1 VTSWID
7 IVGAE
12 HVASGAAGDAVD
24 GVVPAW
30 VVRPGSVAEVQA
42 CVRAAADGGTALVA
56 RGLGGHVEVG
66 AMPRRLDAVLALDR
80 LDRVLDHQAGDMTV
94 TVEAGCPLV
103 RLGATL
109 EGGGQ
114 WLPIDPPRSD
124 VTTVGG
130 LIAANLSG
138 PLRASQGRVR
148 DLLIGLRTVGADG
161 ALVAG
166 GGRVVKNVAGYDL
179 PKLHV
184 GALGTLGVIVE
195 ATFKVRPRP
204 EREEAVVVACRSVG
218 IAADTALALQA
229 SPASPFWLEVAGPG
243 GLPEGPGDGAA
254 VVVGLAGIADEVD
267 EGRRTIS
274 ANARARGL
282 GVVPVADGAALR
294 ARLGAFSVEPAAAVL
309 RAAMLP
315 TGIAEFMGA
324 VANRGCASGAAL
336 RCLAHAA
343 SGVVRVA
350 VPDGAA
356 VPSLVS
362 ALRPGLEAR
371 GGSLVVERTQPSV
384 KREVDVW
391 GDPGPGLD
399 LMRGVKRAF
408 DPAGLFAPGRFV
420 GGI

>member
-1 VTSWID
+1 VSPWAD
-7 IVGAE
+7 IVGAA
-12 HVASGAAGDAVD
+12 HAAAGTAGDAID

-30 VVRPGSVAEVQA
+30 LVRPGSVAEVQA
-42 CVRAAADGGTALVA
+42 CVRAAADAGAALVT
-56 RGLGGHVEVG
+56 RGLGGHVDVG
-66 AMPRRLDAVLALDR
+66 AVPRRLDVVLALDR

-94 TVEAGCPLV
+94 TVEAGCPLA
-103 RLGATL
+103 RLATTL

-114 WLPIDPPRSD
+114 WLPTDPPRSD

-130 LIAANLSG
+130 LVAANLSG

-148 DLLIGLRTVGADG
+148 DLLIGIRTVGADG

-204 EREEAVVVACRSVG
+204 EREEAIVIACRSVG
-218 IAADTALALQA
+218 IAAETALALQA

-254 VVVGLAGIADEVD
+254 VVVGLAGIAAEVD
-267 EGRRTIS
+267 DGRRTITAS
-274 ANARARGL
+274 ARARGL

-294 ARLGAFSVEPAAAVL
+294 ERLSAFAVEPAAAVL
-309 RAAMLP
+309 RATMLP
-315 TGIAEFMGA
+315 TGIADFMAA
-324 VANRGCASGAAL
+324 VVTRGRESGAAL

-371 GGSLVVERTQPSV
+371 GGTLVVERAQAGV
-384 KREVDVW
+384 KRQVDVW